1 MCIVRLVAT
10 ADLYGL
16 VGQVL
21 DGQFRVDRPIGEGG
35 FSVVYA
41 GMHIGLDEPVAIKCL
56 KLQTQLGSAVVEA
69 FIRRFRDESKIHYRL
84 SRGSLHI
91 ARTIAAGTTM
101 APATG
106 ALVPYM
112 VLEWLEGYTLS
123 EELRAR
129 RQRGEKGRSVQEV
142 LRLLDPVADAMAFAH
157 AQGVVHRDL
166 NPSNIFVAHAHGT
179 SKLKVLDFGV
189 AKVISDHA
197 LALGPRAATIGQI
210 RMFTPAY
217 AAPEQFHEALGPIG
231 PQTDVYSFAVL
242 VVELLA
248 DRTPIEGEHI
258 GEYADR
264 ALDPERRP
272 TPRSM
277 GVSVGDAVEAVIA
290 KAVTVDPSQRP
301 SDVGEFWGM
310 LKNAANRDA
319 QQFRGGEYR
328 GVAQAGFPK
337 PPVDAAPS
345 ARAMYA
351 PRVTAGKLPVP
362 EGDVSIYS
370 PSAHPPSRP
379 PANPNPQR
387 TSAAPITAQPAL
399 LPAAGARASTE
410 GEGGGAGRYGY
421 YSSRP
426 PPPRW
431 DSETPA
437 PQAVMDSLRV
447 PRAPRAESMGLGKTV
462 SASELAD
469 TRASASELADTRA
482 SVSEPDREGS
492 RSAGPVRKATLLQ
505 GSLSTALDA
514 NRISPA
520 LTPTPSPYVMPVAPT
535 PPPPVAV
542 ASTLSSA
549 FGTAAAARRAP
560 NQNPQGTGFDAT
572 VEAPLMT
579 PPPARAASPS
589 QSSNLGDTAQSTA
602 PLRTPMPTQPS
613 VWQPM
618 PLAIPERIEPP
629 RTQPSAPR
637 PATVN
642 KKSNVPLVVAIAI
655 ALTVML
661 VVVAVVANQF
671 AH

>member
-1 MCIVRLVAT
+1 MYSPGSWQQR
-10 ADLYGL
+10 DLYGL

-41 GMHIGLDEPVAIKCL
+41 GMHVGLDEPVAIKCL

-129 RQRGEKGRSVQEV
+129 RQRGEQGRTMPEV

-277 GVSVGDAVEAVIA
+277 GVAVGDAVEAVIA

-319 QQFRGGEYR
+319 QQFRGG
-328 GVAQAGFPK
+328 GPQPGFPK
-337 PPVDAAPS
+337 PPNEAAPS

-362 EGDVSIYS
+362 EGDVSVYS

-379 PANPNPQR
+379 PPNASSQQQSSSSAPETPQLH
-387 TSAAPITAQPAL
+387 AAPRSPDERKRET
-399 LPAAGARASTE
+399 
-410 GEGGGAGRYGY
+410 GRC
-421 YSSRP
+421 
-426 PPPRW
+426 W
-431 DSETPA
+431 
-437 PQAVMDSLRV
+437 SLRV
-447 PRAPRAESMGLGKTV
+447 LLV
-462 SASELAD
+462 
-469 TRASASELADTRA
+469 ASAA
-482 SVSEPDREGS
+482 
-492 RSAGPVRKATLLQ
+492 
-505 GSLSTALDA
+505 
-514 NRISPA
+514 
-520 LTPTPSPYVMPVAPT
+520 
-535 PPPPVAV
+535 
-542 ASTLSSA
+542 
-549 FGTAAAARRAP
+549 
-560 NQNPQGTGFDAT
+560 
-572 VEAPLMT
+572 APLGF
-579 PPPARAASPS
+579 
-589 QSSNLGDTAQSTA
+589 GDTATPRGHGQPARPTRSACRSLRACQNGGRRWPGRHGTRHAREPCRSWSRAVPKRWTGPQSDA
-602 PLRTPMPTQPS
+602 PSR
-613 VWQPM
+613 
-618 PLAIPERIEPP
+618 
-629 RTQPSAPR
+629 
-637 PATVN
+637 
-642 KKSNVPLVVAIAI
+642 
-655 ALTVML
+655 
-661 VVVAVVANQF
+661 
-671 AH
+671 

>member
-1 MCIVRLVAT
+1 V
-10 ADLYGL
+10 DLYGL

-56 KLQTQLGSAVVEA
+56 KLQSQLGSAVVEG

-129 RQRGEKGRSVQEV
+129 RQRGETGRSMQEV

-179 SKLKVLDFGV
+179 TKLKVLDFGV

-197 LALGPRAATIGQI
+197 LALGPRAQTIGQI

-248 DRTPIEGEHI
+248 DRTPIEGDHI

-277 GVSVGDAVEAVIA
+277 GVQVGDAVEAVIA

-319 QQFRGGEYR
+319 QQFRAGG
-328 GVAQAGFPK
+328 VQAGFPK
-337 PPVDAAPS
+337 PPIDAAPS

-362 EGDVSIYS
+362 EGDVSVYS
-370 PSAHPPSRP
+370 PSAHRPSKPPTADRSDP
-379 PANPNPQR
+379 PE
-387 TSAAPITAQPAL
+387 APPTAQQ
-399 LPAAGARASTE
+399 LPPKDAPRGLSESASKPP
-410 GEGGGAGRYGY
+410 GAGRYGY

-431 DSETPA
+431 DSATPPPQEVVESLRAPRVPREATPA
-437 PQAVMDSLRV
+437 PVNKTLGSAALSEARTSAVQQA
-447 PRAPRAESMGLGKTV
+447 AQ
-462 SASELAD
+462 
-469 TRASASELADTRA
+469 
-482 SVSEPDREGS
+482 EPS
-492 RSAGPVRKATLLQ
+492 RSGGPVRKATLMQ
-505 GSLSTALDA
+505 GSFSTGLDGQA
-514 NRISPA
+514 PA
-520 LTPTPSPYVMPVAPT
+520 PIPTPTPSPYVVPIVT
-535 PPPPVAV
+535 PPPVASVPV

-549 FGTAAAARRAP
+549 LGAAAAA
-560 NQNPQGTGFDAT
+560 QAKSPQPPKGTAFEAT
-572 VEAPLMT
+572 VAAPIVTPAPSPIVT
-579 PPPARAASPS
+579 PPPAPAGRLPSSP
-589 QSSNLGDTAQSTA
+589 NLGDTAQSA
-602 PLRTPMPTQPS
+602 MPLRTPPPAPAP
-613 VWQPM
+613 VWQQVSVPEVAPPPPWQRSQR
-618 PLAIPERIEPP
+618 PLAAQTE
-629 RTQPSAPR
+629 
-637 PATVN
+637 
-642 KKSNVPLVVAIAI
+642 KKSNVPLLVAIAL

-661 VVVAVVANQF
+661 VVVAIVANQL
-671 AH
+671 AR